1 MSDYFDRV
9 EQGMREAV
17 RRGAHIPWYARLR
30 LRPSRP
36 VAAALACL
44 VVTGSAL
51 AATGAFRTGAPVGAE
66 VPAIPTA
73 NEGAVLPTSIALLS
87 LRVPDPAGGP
97 PWGLRELKTT
107 RGLMCVQVGRIVD
120 GRIGV
125 LGRYGAFSNDGAFHP
140 FSRTF
145 MEGPG
150 CGTEDARGD
159 AFVDEQL
166 HGIPA
171 SALFG
176 DALHAHGGCYGS
188 HRTSADCPPGARR
201 DVYFGLLGPAAESVT
216 HVTPGGGTAVTPTAG
231 PDGAYLIVLPHST
244 TRCQPRALF
253 CFGNDTGYTGGPQMN
268 AFEVVRA
275 VSYRGAPTCVLP
287 TPTELA
293 AAETA
298 SQERFEAALR
308 ASFPGTYLTLYREG
322 HYVRGSIALLTP
334 AQQRA
339 FEALRRPYERAERN
353 PSCPTVGYVPL
364 APALHI
370 THAQVASTVSAHVEA
385 ARHYCEPIG
394 GGGAVGCD
402 SRIGPGYRRID
413 MSHGPPEQLLVVEF
427 TARVA
432 VRNFDSHFE
441 INTTDPINRPNTHCP
456 VSGGGS
462 TFGPTDTNLHAGQH
476 VRYVTF
482 FNPQCPGISHIT
494 VGLVTV
500 NGPSGSMPVPGLPG
514 QSPEIPVGHTS
525 IKLP

>member
-1 MSDYFDRV
+1 MSDYFDHV
-9 EQGMREAV
+9 EQGLREAV
-17 RRGAHIPWYARLR
+17 ARRAHMPWYARLR
-30 LRPSRP
+30 PRPSRP
-36 VAAALACL
+36 FAVAVACL
-44 VVTGSAL
+44 IATGSAL
-51 AATGAFRTGAPVGAE
+51 AATGAFQTGEPVGPE
-66 VPAIPTA
+66 VAGTPTA
-73 NEGAVLPTSIALLS
+73 NEGVAIPASIVLLP
-87 LRVPDPAGGP
+87 LRVADPAGGP

-125 LGRYGAFSNDGAFHP
+125 LGRDGAFRDDGAFHP

-150 CGTEDARGD
+150 CGTEDAHGN
-159 AFVDEQL
+159 AFVNEDL
-166 HGIPA
+166 HGVPA

-176 DALHAHGGCYGS
+176 DRLHTHGGCYGS
-188 HRTSADCPPGARR
+188 SSSTAECPPGARR
-201 DVYFGLLGPAAESVT
+201 DIYFGLLGPDAESVT
-216 HVTPGGGTAVTPTAG
+216 HVTPGGGTAVTPAAG

-244 TRCQPRALF
+244 TRCPPRAPF
-253 CFGNDTGYTGGPQMN
+253 CFGNGTGYTGGPQME

-275 VSYRGAPTCVLP
+275 VSYRGSATCVLP

-298 SQERFEAALR
+298 REARFQAALR
-308 ASFPGTYLTLYREG
+308 ARFPATYLKLYREG
-322 HYVRGSIALLTP
+322 HYVRGSIHLLAP

-339 FEALRRPYERAERN
+339 FQALRRPYERAQRS

-364 APALHI
+364 APAVHI
-370 THAQVASTVSAHVEA
+370 TPAQVASPVSAHVEA
-385 ARHYCEPIG
+385 ARHYCEPVG
-394 GGGAVGCD
+394 GGDAIGCG
-402 SRIGPGYRRID
+402 SRPRRGYRRID
-413 MSHGPPEQLLVVEF
+413 MRYGPPQQLLVVEF

-441 INTTDPINRPNTHCP
+441 INTTDPINHPNTRCP

-462 TFGPTDTNLHAGQH
+462 TFGPTDTNLQAGQH

-482 FNPQCPGISHIT
+482 FNPQCPGISHIS

-514 QSPEIPVGHTS
+514 QSPEIPVGRTS
-525 IKLP
+525 INLP

>member
-17 RRGAHIPWYARLR
+17 RRGAHIPWYARVR
-30 LRPSRP
+30 PRPSRP
-36 VAAALACL
+36 VAAVLACL

-51 AATGAFRTGAPVGAE
+51 AATGVFRTGAPVGAE

-73 NEGAVLPTSIALLS
+73 NEGAVLPASIALLS

-125 LGRYGAFSNDGAFHP
+125 LGRDGAFGDDGAFHP

-150 CGTEDARGD
+150 CGTEDGRGD
-159 AFVDEQL
+159 AFVNEQL

-171 SALFG
+171 SALYG
-176 DALHAHGGCYGS
+176 VRLHTDGGCYGS
-188 HRTSADCPPGARR
+188 GRSTRPCPPGALR
-201 DVYFGLLGPAAESVT
+201 DVYLGLLGPDAESVT

-244 TRCQPRALF
+244 AHCSPYAPV
-253 CFGNDTGYTGGPQMN
+253 CAVGDTGYTGAPQME
-268 AFEVVRA
+268 AYEVVRA
-275 VSYRGAPTCVLP
+275 VSYRGAASCVLP
-287 TPTELA
+287 TPTALA
-293 AAETA
+293 AADGAREA
-298 SQERFEAALR
+298 RFEAALR
-308 ASFPGTYLTLYREG
+308 ASFPATYGKLYREG

-339 FEALRRPYERAERN
+339 FQALRRPYELGERS
-353 PSCPTVGYVPL
+353 PSCPVVGYVP
-364 APALHI
+364 PA
-370 THAQVASTVSAHVEA
+370 TTVRVTPAQIASHVSAHVEA
-385 ARHYCEPIG
+385 ARHYCEPVG
-394 GGGAVGCD
+394 GGDATGCS
-402 SRIGPGYRRID
+402 SRIRPGYRRID
-413 MSHGPPEQLLVVEF
+413 MSHGPPQQLLVVEF

-441 INTTDPINRPNTHCP
+441 INTTDPINRPNTRCP

-462 TFGPTDTNLHAGQH
+462 TFGPTDTNLRAGQH

-482 FNPQCPGISHIT
+482 FNPQCPGVSHIT

-500 NGPSGSMPVPGLPG
+500 NGPSGSTPVPGLPG

-525 IKLP
+525 IMLP

>member
-17 RRGAHIPWYARLR
+17 RRGAHLPWYVRLS

-36 VAAALACL
+36 VAAVLACL

-66 VPAIPTA
+66 VAANPTA
-73 NEGAVLPTSIALLS
+73 NEGAVLPASIALLS

-125 LGRYGAFSNDGAFHP
+125 LGRYGAFRDDGAFHP

-176 DALHAHGGCYGS
+176 DRQHVSGGCYQPQRS
-188 HRTSADCPPGARR
+188 QQSCPQADRR
-201 DVYFGLLGPAAESVT
+201 DVYFGLLGPDAESVT
-216 HVTPGGGTAVTPTAG
+216 HVTPAGGSAVTPTAG

-244 TRCQPRALF
+244 TRCPPHAPE

-287 TPTELA
+287 TPTALA
-293 AAETA
+293 AADGATQA
-298 SQERFEAALR
+298 RFQAALR
-308 ASFPGTYLTLYREG
+308 ARFPATYRKLYREG
-322 HYVRGSIALLTP
+322 QYVRGSIDLLTP

-339 FEALRRPYERAERN
+339 FQALRRPYELAERS
-353 PSCPTVGYVPL
+353 PSCPVVGYVPL

-370 THAQVASTVSAHVEA
+370 TPAQVASPVSAHVQA
-385 ARHYCEPIG
+385 ARRYCEPVG
-394 GGGAVGCD
+394 GGDAIGCD
-402 SRIGPGYRRID
+402 ARIPPGYRRID
-413 MSHGPPEQLLVVEF
+413 MSHGPPQQLLVVEF

-441 INTTDPINRPNTHCP
+441 INTTDPINRPKTRCP

-514 QSPEIPVGHTS
+514 QSPEIPVGRTS
-525 IKLP
+525 ITLP

>member
-17 RRGAHIPWYARLR
+17 RRGAHIPWYARVR
-30 LRPSRP
+30 PRPSRP
-36 VAAALACL
+36 VAAVLACL
-44 VVTGSAL
+44 VVTGTAL

-73 NEGAVLPTSIALLS
+73 NEGAVLPASITLLS

-125 LGRYGAFSNDGAFHP
+125 LGRDGAFGDDDAFHP

-150 CGTEDARGD
+150 CGTEDGGGD
-159 AFVDEQL
+159 AFVNEQL
-166 HGIPA
+166 HGVPA

-176 DALHAHGGCYGS
+176 VRQHTDGGCYGPG
-188 HRTSADCPPGARR
+188 RNTGACPPGALR
-201 DVYFGLLGPAAESVT
+201 DVYFGLLGPDAESVT
-216 HVTPGGGTAVTPTAG
+216 HVTAAGGTAVTPTAG

-244 TRCQPRALF
+244 TRCPPHARE
-253 CFGNDTGYTGGPQMN
+253 CVGNDTGYTGSPLMN
-268 AFEVVRA
+268 AYEVVRA
-275 VSYRGAPTCVLP
+275 VSYRGAATCVLP
-287 TPTELA
+287 TPAAFA
-293 AAETA
+293 AAETTREA
-298 SQERFEAALR
+298 RFQAVLR
-308 ASFPGTYLTLYREG
+308 TRFPATYLKLYREG
-322 HYVRGSIALLTP
+322 HYLRGSISLLTP
-334 AQQRA
+334 AEQQA
-339 FEALRRPYERAERN
+339 FQALRHLYELAQRS
-353 PSCPTVGYVPL
+353 PSCPAVGYVPA

-370 THAQVASTVSAHVEA
+370 TPAQVASAVSAHVEA
-385 ARHYCEPIG
+385 AQHYCEPIG

-402 SRIGPGYRRID
+402 SRMRPGYRRID
-413 MSHGPPEQLLVVEF
+413 MSQGPPQQLLVVEF

-441 INTTDPINRPNTHCP
+441 INTTDPIDRAETRCP

-462 TFGPTDTNLHAGQH
+462 MFGPTDTNLRAGQR

-482 FNPQCPGISHIT
+482 FLTQCPGVSHIT

-514 QSPEIPVGHTS
+514 QSPEIPVGRTS
-525 IKLP
+525 IILP

>member
-9 EQGMREAV
+9 EQGLRDAV
-17 RRGAHIPWYARLR
+17 RRGAHAPWYARLR

-36 VAAALACL
+36 VAAVLACL
-44 VVTGSAL
+44 IVTGSAL

-66 VPAIPTA
+66 VPAIPTV
-73 NEGAVLPTSIALLS
+73 NQGAVLPASVAVLS

-125 LGRYGAFSNDGAFHP
+125 LGRDGAFHDDDAFHP
-140 FSRTF
+140 FSSTF

-171 SALFG
+171 SALYG
-176 DALHAHGGCYGS
+176 DQQHISGGCYQS
-188 HRTSADCPPGARR
+188 QPSQQACPQADRR

-216 HVTPGGGTAVTPTAG
+216 HLTPGGGTAVTPTAG
-231 PDGAYLIVLPHST
+231 PDGGYLIVLPHST
-244 TRCQPRALF
+244 TRCPPHARE
-253 CFGNDTGYTGGPQMN
+253 CFGNDTGYTGGPLMQAN
-268 AFEVVRA
+268 EVVRA

-287 TPTELA
+287 TPTALA
-293 AAETA
+293 ASEGARQA
-298 SQERFEAALR
+298 RFEAALR
-308 ASFPGTYLTLYREG
+308 ARFPAAYRKLYSEG

-334 AQQRA
+334 AEQRA
-339 FEALRRPYERAERN
+339 FQALRRPYELAERS
-353 PSCPTVGYVPL
+353 PSCPAVGYVPL
-364 APALHI
+364 APALHL
-370 THAQVASTVSAHVEA
+370 TPAQVASPVSAHVEA
-385 ARHYCEPIG
+385 ARRYCEPVG
-394 GGGAVGCD
+394 GGDAIGCGA
-402 SRIGPGYRRID
+402 RIPPGYRPID
-413 MSHGPPEQLLVVEF
+413 MSHGPPQQLLIVEF

-432 VRNFDSHFE
+432 VINFDRHFE
-441 INTTDPINRPNTHCP
+441 INTTNPTSPARGRCP
-456 VSGGGS
+456 ESGGG
-462 TFGPTDTNLHAGQH
+462 TFGPTDTNLRAGQR
-476 VRYVTF
+476 VRYVSF

-525 IKLP
+525 IELP

>member
-17 RRGAHIPWYARLR
+17 RRGAHIPWYARVSP
-30 LRPSRP
+30 RPSRP
-36 VAAALACL
+36 VAAVLACL

-73 NEGAVLPTSIALLS
+73 NEGAVLPASIAMLS

-125 LGRYGAFSNDGAFHP
+125 LGRDGAFRDDGAFHP

-159 AFVDEQL
+159 AFVNEQL
-166 HGIPA
+166 HGVPA
-171 SALFG
+171 SAMLG
-176 DALHAHGGCYGS
+176 DRLHTHDGCYGS
-188 HRTSADCPPGARR
+188 RSSTAECPPGARR
-201 DVYFGLLGPAAESVT
+201 DIYFGLLGPDAESIT
-216 HVTPGGGTAVTPTAG
+216 HMIPDGGTAVTPTAG
-231 PDGAYLIVLPHST
+231 SDGAYLIVLPHST
-244 TRCQPRALF
+244 TRCPPHTPF
-253 CFGNDTGYTGGPQMN
+253 CFGNGTGYTGGPQME

-275 VSYRGAPTCVLP
+275 VNYRGAATCVLP
-287 TPTELA
+287 TPTALA
-293 AAETA
+293 AVETA
-298 SQERFEAALR
+298 SQARFRAALR
-308 ASFPGTYLTLYREG
+308 ARFPATYRKLYRQG
-322 HYVRGSIALLTP
+322 VYVRGSIDLLTP
-334 AQQRA
+334 AQQQA
-339 FEALRRPYERAERN
+339 FRALRRPYERAERS
-353 PSCPTVGYVPL
+353 PSCLTVGYVPISR
-364 APALHI
+364 APTN
-370 THAQVASTVSAHVEA
+370 THAQIASPVSAHVEA
-385 ARHYCEPIG
+385 ARHYCEPVG
-394 GGGAVGCD
+394 GGDAIGCD
-402 SRIGPGYRRID
+402 SWIPPGYRPID
-413 MSHGPPEQLLVVEF
+413 MRHGPPEQLLVVEF

-441 INTTDPINRPNTHCP
+441 INTTDPIARDKPRCA
-456 VSGGGS
+456 GYGAS
-462 TFGPTDTNLHAGQH
+462 TFGPTDTNLRAGQH

-482 FNPQCPGISHIT
+482 FDPECPGVSHIT

>member
-1 MSDYFDRV
+1 
-9 EQGMREAV
+9 MREAV
-17 RRGAHIPWYARLR
+17 RRGAHIPWYARVR

-36 VAAALACL
+36 VAVVLACL

-73 NEGAVLPTSIALLS
+73 NEGAVLPASIALLS

-125 LGRYGAFSNDGAFHP
+125 LGRNGAFNDDGAFHP
-140 FSRTF
+140 LSPTF

-159 AFVDEQL
+159 AFVNEQL
-166 HGIPA
+166 HGLPL
-171 SALFG
+171 SALL
-176 DALHAHGGCYGS
+176 DDQLHTHGGCYRS
-188 HRTSADCPPGARR
+188 RRSATACPPGALR
-201 DVYFGLLGPAAESVT
+201 DVYFGLLGPDAASVT
-216 HVTPGGGTAVTPTAG
+216 HVTPSGGTAVTPTAG
-231 PDGAYLIVLPHST
+231 PDGAYLIVLPHSSV
-244 TRCQPRALF
+244 RCPPRAPF
-253 CFGNDTGYTGGPQMN
+253 CFGNGLGYTGSPQME

-275 VSYRGAPTCVLP
+275 VSYRGAATCVLP
-287 TPTELA
+287 TPAALA
-293 AAETA
+293 AAEA
-298 SQERFEAALR
+298 VREARFQEALR
-308 ASFPGTYLTLYREG
+308 ARFPAVYLRLYREG
-322 HYVRGSIALLTP
+322 HYVRGSISLLTP
-334 AQQRA
+334 ARQRA
-339 FEALRRPYERAERN
+339 FRALRRPYEGAERS
-353 PSCPTVGYVPL
+353 PRCPAVGYVAL

-370 THAQVASTVSAHVEA
+370 TPKQVASAVSAHVEA
-385 ARHYCEPIG
+385 ARHYCEPVG
-394 GGGAVGCD
+394 GGDAIGCD
-402 SRIGPGYRRID
+402 SRTPAGYRRID
-413 MSHGPPEQLLVVEF
+413 MRYGPPEQLLVVEF

-441 INTTDPINRPNTHCP
+441 INTSDPPNRPKTRCP

-462 TFGPTDTNLHAGQH
+462 TFGPTDTNLRAGQR

-482 FNPQCPGISHIT
+482 FDPQCPGISHIT
-494 VGLVTV
+494 IGLVTV

-525 IKLP
+525 ITLP

>member
-17 RRGAHIPWYARLR
+17 RRGAHIPWYVRLR

-36 VAAALACL
+36 VAAVLACL

-73 NEGAVLPTSIALLS
+73 NEGAVLPASITLLP

-125 LGRYGAFSNDGAFHP
+125 LGRDGAFRDDGASHP

-150 CGTEDARGD
+150 CGTEDGRGD
-159 AFVDEQL
+159 AFVNEDL
-166 HGIPA
+166 HGIPE
-171 SALFG
+171 SSLFG
-176 DALHAHGGCYGS
+176 DRQHVSGGCYGS
-188 HRTSADCPPGARR
+188 TRSAAECPPPALR
-201 DVYFGLLGPAAESVT
+201 DVYFGLLGPDAESVT
-216 HVTPGGGTAVTPTAG
+216 HVTPGGGSAVTPTTG

-244 TRCQPRALF
+244 TRCPPHAPF
-253 CFGNDTGYTGGPQMN
+253 CFGNDTGYTGGPQME
-268 AFEVVRA
+268 AYEVVRA
-275 VSYRGAPTCVLP
+275 VSYRGAATCVLP
-287 TPTELA
+287 TPTALA
-293 AAETA
+293 AAEGAREA
-298 SQERFEAALR
+298 SFEAALR
-308 ASFPGTYLTLYREG
+308 ARFPATYLRLYREG
-322 HYVRGSIALLTP
+322 HYVRGSIDLLTP
-334 AQQRA
+334 AQRRA
-339 FEALRRPYERAERN
+339 FQVLRRPYERAERS
-353 PSCPTVGYVPL
+353 PRCPVVGYVPV
-364 APALHI
+364 APTVRL
-370 THAQVASTVSAHVEA
+370 TPAQVASSVSAHVEA
-385 ARHYCEPIG
+385 ARHYCGPVG
-394 GGGAVGCD
+394 GGDAIGCD
-402 SRIGPGYRRID
+402 SMIRRGYRRID
-413 MSHGPPEQLLVVEF
+413 MSHGPPQQLLVIEF
-427 TARVA
+427 TARAA

-456 VSGGGS
+456 TSGGGG

-482 FNPQCPGISHIT
+482 FNPQCPGVSHIT

-514 QSPEIPVGHTS
+514 QSPEIPVGRTS
-525 IKLP
+525 IMLP